1 MSSLQGDFT
10 IYCYVI
16 LWNFSS
22 YFNSICAFICTSY
35 LQTIFPTLFPAF
47 ILSAFTAG
55 RSKYNQLFLLSGGFT
70 TVLPQQYRQDWKT
83 GMYIYTKISLSRKD
97 SEVLLKHVAKSFSH
111 SRKDSE
117 VFVQAWCKVMSGESL
132 ESLESHVNHCKKF
145 FINRGLGAKLLQ
157 IPYFI

>member
-1 MSSLQGDFT
+1 MVPISSLQGDFT

-22 YFNSICAFICTSY
+22 YFSSICAFICTSY
-35 LQTIFPTLFPAF
+35 LQTIFPTLFPAS

-55 RSKYNQLFLLSGGFT
+55 RSRYNQLFLLSGGFT

-83 GMYIYTKISLSRKD
+83 GMYIYTRISLSRKD
-97 SEVLLKHVAKSFSH
+97 SEVLLKHVAKSFLH

-117 VFVQAWCKVMSGESL
+117 INFFNLAAKSISHSRQDSSMVQSHEWWESRESRVPCESL
-132 ESLESHVNHCKKF
+132 
-145 FINRGLGAKLLQ
+145 
-157 IPYFI
+157 